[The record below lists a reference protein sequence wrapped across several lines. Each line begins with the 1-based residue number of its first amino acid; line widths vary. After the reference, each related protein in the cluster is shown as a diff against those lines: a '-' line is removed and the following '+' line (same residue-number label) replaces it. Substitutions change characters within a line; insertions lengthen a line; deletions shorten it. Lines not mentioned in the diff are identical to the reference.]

1 MNDERQTKVL
11 TALRDLFDA
20 IAEEFRANP
29 SFAGKVQA
37 SLASAA
43 GLAGDAGTPGTGP
56 LRLATP
62 GPAAPVPGTPGSTSP
77 GGLSPGVMNVLRNFP
92 LPAAAPPPPPAPTP
106 AQVAKDANKANKML
120 HNISFD
126 PLECHI
132 EGALLSGREQ
142 EARDFLCKLDRWQLE
157 EVVKAQ
163 RLPGTR
169 NLQKAIYEGDTTSA
183 VDAIVGSAFERI
195 RSRLSTAR

>member
-1 MNDERQTKVL
+1 MSDDRQTKIL
-11 TALRDLFDA
+11 AALRDLFEA
-20 IAEEFRANP
+20 IAGEVRANP

-37 SLASAA
+37 SLAHTA
-43 GLAGDAGTPGTGP
+43 GLAKAASISALGT
-56 LRLATP
+56 LRPNAP
-62 GPAAPVPGTPGSTSP
+62 SPVPAMPVPASPAVPGQGS
-77 GGLSPGVMNVLRNFP
+77 LSPGVMNVLRNFP
-92 LPAAAPPPPPAPTP
+92 TPSAPPPPPPAPVQ
-106 AQVAKDANKANKML
+106 AAKDANKANKML

-132 EGALLSGREQ
+132 EGALLSGHEQ
-142 EARDFLCKLDRWQLE
+142 EARSFLAKLDRWQLE
-157 EVVKAQ
+157 EVIKAQ

-169 NLQKAIYEGDTTSA
+169 NLQKAIYEGDTATA

>member
-1 MNDERQTKVL
+1 MNDERQTRIL
-11 TALRDLFDA
+11 TALRELFDA

-29 SFAGKVQA
+29 SFAGKIEGA
-37 SLASAA
+37 LASAA
-43 GLAGDAGTPGTGP
+43 GLTDEAEALGTAP
-56 LRLATP
+56 LRLSTA
-62 GPAAPVPGTPGSTSP
+62 GPAAPSP
-77 GGLSPGVMNVLRNFP
+77 SPAAASKQGLGLSPGVMNVLRNFP
-92 LPAAAPPPPPAPTP
+92 APPAPPPPPAAP
-106 AQVAKDANKANKML
+106 AQAAKDANKANKML

-142 EARDFLCKLDRWQLE
+142 EAREFLRKLDRWQLE

-169 NLQKAIYEGDTTSA
+169 NLQKAIYEGDTASA